1 MNSLTHLS
9 KLNVK
14 CRNPCGFHNM
24 VVHQW
29 GDPDNS
35 SVVICLHGL
44 TRAAKDFLCLANELK
59 IKYRVLAPDLAGRG
73 ESDWLANES
82 LYQISQYINDL
93 NSMFIQLDLKKINVI
108 GTSFGGLIGLLMAS
122 SIFNSEYKNSP
133 FFFGVSNTRVD
144 EKIIFESLVINDFG
158 SQVQL
163 SNLFNLANQIDFE
176 PDIELEDFNEAV
188 LLVKRICKDFGHHS
202 SSQWKVLT
210 ESFFRQEKENGP
222 FKIHFDPAI
231 VSHFR
236 RFFSVLG
243 GNLKTNL
250 IRIPDLNFWTFYD
263 NLNCKTLLLRG
274 MESSLL
280 DRDTAI
286 QMTKR
291 GPKPKLVEFAG
302 IGHAPTLM
310 QIDQIAIIKN
320 FLNF

>member
-1 MNSLTHLS
+1 M
-9 KLNVK
+9 
-14 CRNPCGFHNM
+14 
-24 VVHQW
+24 
-29 GDPDNS
+29 
-35 SVVICLHGL
+35 
-44 TRAAKDFLCLANELK
+44 
-59 IKYRVLAPDLAGRG
+59 
-73 ESDWLANES
+73 
-82 LYQISQYINDL
+82 
-93 NSMFIQLDLKKINVI
+93 
-108 GTSFGGLIGLLMAS
+108 
-122 SIFNSEYKNSP
+122 
-133 FFFGVSNTRVD
+133 
-144 EKIIFESLVINDFG
+144 INDFG

-163 SNLFNLANQIDFE
+163 RNLFNLANQIDFE

-250 IRIPDLNFWTFYD
+250 IRIPDLNFWAFYD

-302 IGHAPTLM
+302 IGPGPYAGMTLADLGAEV
-310 QIDQIAIIKN
+310 IEINRSEFRAKVKGLNIIKKHVKTTKEKKGGIFEKEN
-320 FLNF
+320 FINISNLAIVDNEKKIKEKTKK